1 MKPDSPERARI
12 RKDPA
17 VREII
22 RAWRS
27 LTGGADTPDSER
39 RTLVACSGGADSSA
53 LAIALAAAAPRS
65 VVIAHVVHD
74 MRPLEQAHADRDAA
88 ENLARRLGV
97 RYFDAFVRVRSRPG
111 NAESDAR
118 LRRYATLVRIAR
130 ARRCPHVATGHQAD
144 DLAETVIMRLLA
156 GAGPLAMS
164 GIREKLALDHHR
176 SIIRPMLGVT
186 RADSE
191 RICGLFNW
199 TWAVDAT
206 NADTSR
212 LRSAVRHRVIPIL
225 KEISPRVLTRIRCS
239 SSLLADAGRHVRSSI
254 TELLFQ
260 GESQS
265 IAEHIARD
273 QLRGK
278 TRLYVGE
285 VLRGWY
291 QLLTRGRRLRRI
303 SFRALAP
310 VIAAVQDN
318 DRRPREFTVGFATF
332 LIHKDTVTLTPATNA
347 PEFRTSSPPE

>member
-1 MKPDSPERARI
+1 MKSDSPERARI

-27 LTGGADTPDSER
+27 LTGGGDTPDSER
-39 RTLVACSGGADSSA
+39 RTLIACSGGADSSA

-65 VVIAHVVHD
+65 VVIAHILHD
-74 MRPLEQAHADRDAA
+74 MRPTEQAHADRDAT
-88 ENLARRLGV
+88 ENLADRLGV

-130 ARRCPHVATGHQAD
+130 AKRCLHVATGHQAD

-164 GIREKLALDHHR
+164 GIREKLELDIHR
-176 SIIRPMLGVT
+176 SIVRPMLGVT

-191 RICGLFNW
+191 RICRLFNW

-212 LRSAVRHRVIPIL
+212 LRSAVRHRVMPVL
-225 KEISPRVLTRIRCS
+225 KEISPQVLARVRYS
-239 SSLLADAGRHVRSSI
+239 ASLLADAGNLVRASI
-254 TELLFQ
+254 PGLLFQ
-260 GESQS
+260 GDSCS
-265 IAEHIARD
+265 LVKHIPRD

-285 VLRGWY
+285 VLRCWY
-291 QLLTRGRRLRRI
+291 QVLTRGQRKRRL

-310 VIAAVQDN
+310 VIAAAQDD
-318 DRRPREFTVGFATF
+318 DRRPREFKVGFATF
-332 LIHKDTVTLTPATNA
+332 LVHKDTVTLTPAANA